1 MEFTSLT
8 VESIIENFSKVKD
21 WLQAIFDKLGCQGK
35 QNKQLFIAVDEIFT
49 NISKYAYTNNENG
62 KGIVSLK
69 AMFDNNNNI
78 LKIVFKDNGI
88 EYNPLYKEDPDIPK
102 HIEQR
107 TIGGLGI
114 FMAKKM
120 VDSIDYVREDD
131 KNTLTLNK
139 KMILS

>member
-1 MEFTSLT
+1 MLIVPKEQHT
-8 VESIIENFSKVKD
+8 V
-21 WLQAIFDKLGCQGK
+21 DK
-35 QNKQLFIAVDEIFT
+35 NANVR
-49 NISKYAYTNNENG
+49 
-62 KGIVSLK
+62 
-69 AMFDNNNNI
+69 
-78 LKIVFKDNGI
+78 I